1 MVERAKFYLKR
12 GVNRMWQV
20 VYITSNRRKADSMKD
35 KLTEEG
41 FLVKIQPLGSDEN
54 DGFQILVPEGEAV
67 EVAEYLSQAY

>member
-20 VYITSNRRKADSMKD
+20 VYIASNKRKAESMRD

-41 FLVKIQPLGSDEN
+41 FLVKVQPLGSEEN
-54 DGFQILVPEGEAV
+54 EVFQILVPEGEAV